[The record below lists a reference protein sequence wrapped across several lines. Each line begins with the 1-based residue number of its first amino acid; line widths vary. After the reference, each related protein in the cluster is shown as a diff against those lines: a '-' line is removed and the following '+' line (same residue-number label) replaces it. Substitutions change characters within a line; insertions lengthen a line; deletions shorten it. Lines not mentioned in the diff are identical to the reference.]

1 MNKVSLIGR
10 LTRDPELKT
19 VGSGISATK
28 FSLAV
33 NRTYT
38 NEDGEREADYI
49 NCIAWKK
56 TAELICSRL
65 SKGSQVGIVG
75 RIQTGSFDGENG
87 RVYTTDVV
95 VESVTFVDAKKKEE
109 VAETKKADNSSV
121 FLEFGNAVEIDDGF
135 LD

>member
-10 LTRDPELKT
+10 LTSEPELKT
-19 VGSGISATK
+19 VGSGIFATK
-28 FSLAV
+28 FTLAI
-33 NRTYT
+33 NRTFT
-38 NEDGEREADYI
+38 KENGEREADFI
-49 NCIAWKK
+49 SCVAWKK

-95 VESVTFVDAKKKEE
+95 VESVTFVDAKKKETE
-109 VAETKKADNSSV
+109 VETKKADNSSV
-121 FLEFGNAVEIDDGF
+121 FLEFGNSVEIDDGF